1 MKKLRIIL
9 TGGHGQLGSSIQQV
23 CKASY
28 PEIELVVTDRASL
41 DVSQQGA
48 LEDYLKDK
56 PSTLPTIVLNAAA
69 YTAVDKAEE
78 EEDAAYDL
86 NSFAP
91 GYLALSCSQL
101 DLMLIHISTDYV
113 FDGQATTPYLED
125 SPTNPISIYGRTKA
139 IGEENILRLLPAR
152 GLIVRTS
159 WLYSPYGK
167 NFVKTMIRL
176 SQDKTTIS
184 VVNDQ
189 TGSPTYAPH
198 LADALLKIALQ
209 AEQRGFFPQPIIH
222 FTNAG
227 TCTWYDLAKVA
238 IEQLGNAECK
248 VIPISTQEYGQIGA
262 QRPMYSV
269 LSDRYLTAVYGIE
282 PQPWQQG
289 IEDFALFLKNDFT
302 QTDK

>member
-1 MKKLRIIL
+1 M
-9 TGGHGQLGSSIQQV
+9 
-23 CKASY
+23 
-28 PEIELVVTDRASL
+28 
-41 DVSQQGA
+41 
-48 LEDYLKDK
+48 
-56 PSTLPTIVLNAAA
+56 LNAAA

-125 SPTNPISIYGRTKA
+125 SPTNPISIYGKTKA
-139 IGEENILRLLPAR
+139 VGEENILRLLPAR
-152 GLIVRTS
+152 GLIVRTA
-159 WLYSPYGK
+159 WVYSPYGK

-198 LADALLKIALQ
+198 LADALLNIALQ

-227 TCTWYDLAKVA
+227 TCTWYDLAKAA
-238 IEQLGNAECK
+238 IEQLGNAECT
-248 VIPISTQEYGQIGA
+248 VMPISTQEYGQIGA
-262 QRPMYSV
+262 QRPIYSV
-269 LSDRYLTAVYGIE
+269 LSHRYLTAVYGIE

-289 IEDFALFLKNDFT
+289 IEDFALFLKNNCI
-302 QTDK
+302 QKDK

>member
-28 PEIELVVTDRASL
+28 PEIELVVTDRTSL

-56 PSTLPTIVLNAAA
+56 PSTLPTIVLNVAA

-113 FDGQATTPYLED
+113 FDGQATSPYLED
-125 SPTNPISIYGRTKA
+125 SPTNPISVYGRTKA
-139 IGEENILRLLPAR
+139 VGEENILRLLPAR

-222 FTNAG
+222 FTNVG
-227 TCTWYDLAKVA
+227 TCTWYD
-238 IEQLGNAECK
+238 
-248 VIPISTQEYGQIGA
+248 
-262 QRPMYSV
+262 
-269 LSDRYLTAVYGIE
+269 
-282 PQPWQQG
+282 
-289 IEDFALFLKNDFT
+289 
-302 QTDK
+302 

>member
-1 MKKLRIIL
+1 M
-9 TGGHGQLGSSIQQV
+9 
-23 CKASY
+23 
-28 PEIELVVTDRASL
+28 
-41 DVSQQGA
+41 
-48 LEDYLKDK
+48 
-56 PSTLPTIVLNAAA
+56 
-69 YTAVDKAEE
+69 
-78 EEDAAYDL
+78 
-86 NSFAP
+86 
-91 GYLALSCSQL
+91 
-101 DLMLIHISTDYV
+101 
-113 FDGQATTPYLED
+113 
-125 SPTNPISIYGRTKA
+125 
-139 IGEENILRLLPAR
+139 LPAR
-152 GLIVRTS
+152 GLIVRTA
-159 WLYSPYGK
+159 WVYSPYGK

-227 TCTWYDLAKVA
+227 TCTWYDLAKA
-238 IEQLGNAECK
+238 SIAQLGNAECK
-248 VIPISTQEYGQIGA
+248 VIPISTQEYGQVGA

-269 LSDRYLTAVYGIE
+269 LSHRYLTAIYGIE

>member
-1 MKKLRIIL
+1 MKKLRVIL
-9 TGGHGQLGSSIQQV
+9 TGGNGQLGSSIQQV

-28 PEIELVVTDRASL
+28 PEIKLVVTDRASI

-78 EEDAAYDL
+78 EEDEAYDL

-113 FDGQATTPYLED
+113 FDGHATTPYMED
-125 SPTNPISIYGRTKA
+125 SPTNPISVYGRTKA
-139 IGEENILRLLPAR
+139 VGEENILRLLPAR

-176 SQDKTTIS
+176 SQDKTAIS

-227 TCTWYDLAKVA
+227 TCTWYDLAKA
-238 IEQLGNAECK
+238 TIEQLGNVECK
-248 VIPISTQEYGQIGA
+248 VIPISTEEYGQVGA

-269 LSDRYLTAVYGIE
+269 LSHRYLTAVYGIE

-289 IEDFALFLKNDFT
+289 IEDFALFLKNNCT